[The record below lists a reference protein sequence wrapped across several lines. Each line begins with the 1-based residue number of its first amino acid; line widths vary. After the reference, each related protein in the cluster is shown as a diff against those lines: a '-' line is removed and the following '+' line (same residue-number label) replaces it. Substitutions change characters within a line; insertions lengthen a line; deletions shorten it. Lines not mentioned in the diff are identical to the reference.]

1 MQHFQPVPS
10 TSKPSFEDS
19 ILLLPLVSL
28 GNVPQLAAD
37 LIIASLEMR
46 CIGVFDARDHV
57 PMIGSRDDDCKD
69 LPFFTPVER
78 ALCFLCQQRA
88 DAFAKCTK
96 LRTPLSPY
104 FISARLQ

>member
-1 MQHFQPVPS
+1 MQHFQPVPK
-10 TSKPSFEDS
+10 TTKPSFERS

-69 LPFFTPVER
+69 LPFFTPLER
-78 ALCFLCQQRA
+78 APLLSVPIRA

-96 LRTPLSPY
+96 L
-104 FISARLQ
+104 